1 MEDKINY
8 LSTYRLEK
16 AVEDLESA
24 RLNYRHHK
32 FSQSINRSYYAIFH
46 AVRAIL
52 AFDKFD
58 SKRHSAI
65 ISYFNQHYIATGK
78 IGKEYY
84 KKLVS
89 AFNARTKSDY
99 QDFYVV
105 SEEDAKEQLANSEV
119 FVRMI
124 ESFIKK
130 NIE

>member
-8 LSTYRLEK
+8 LSTYRLGK
-16 AVEDLESA
+16 AKEDLESA
-24 RLNYRHHK
+24 RLNYQHHK
-32 FSQSINRSYYAIFH
+32 LAQSINRSYYAIFH
-46 AVRAIL
+46 AVRALL

-58 SKRHSAI
+58 SKRHSTI

-89 AFNARTKSDY
+89 AFDTRTKSDY

-105 SEEDAKEQLANSEV
+105 SEKEAKEQLADSEA
-119 FVRMI
+119 FISMI

>member
-8 LSTYRLEK
+8 LSIYRLEK
-16 AVEDLESA
+16 AKEDLESA
-24 RLNYRHHK
+24 RLNYQHHK

-46 AVRAIL
+46 AVRALL

-65 ISYFNQHYIATGK
+65 ITFFNQYYIATGK

-105 SEEDAKEQLANSEV
+105 SEKDAKEQLANSEV